1 MYKNVLLTIKEIN
14 LLSDILDQYISQN
27 NSNKNIQL
35 TNLTIILNTLNRVI
49 DYKKPP
55 IISYSESNQ
64 IIINLQ

>member
-1 MYKNVLLTIKEIN
+1 MYKNVLLTIKEIH
-14 LLSDILDQYISQN
+14 LLSDILDQYITQN

-55 IISYSESNQ
+55 IIS
-64 IIINLQ
+64 

>member
-1 MYKNVLLTIKEIN
+1 MYKNVLLTVKEIN

-55 IISYSESNQ
+55 IIS
-64 IIINLQ
+64 

>member
-14 LLSDILDQYISQN
+14 LLSDILDQYITQN

-35 TNLTIILNTLNRVI
+35 TNLTILSNTLNRVI

-55 IISYSESNQ
+55 IIS
-64 IIINLQ
+64 

>member
-1 MYKNVLLTIKEIN
+1 MYKNVLLTVKEIN

-27 NSNKNIQL
+27 SSNKSIQL

-55 IISYSESNQ
+55 IIS
-64 IIINLQ
+64 

>member
-14 LLSDILDQYISQN
+14 LLSGILDQYISQN
-27 NSNKNIQL
+27 SSNKSIQL

-55 IISYSESNQ
+55 IIS
-64 IIINLQ
+64 

>member
-55 IISYSESNQ
+55 IIS
-64 IIINLQ
+64 